1 MSQDNAARDRG
12 YGNIYTPHA
21 GSMVIHVQR
30 EGGLANRTL
39 ILSERRVKVL
49 RLATSRTGVLTGI
62 ALAITFL
69 FLAVQAIRVPILTHR
84 IAQMESDRA
93 RIDTLQ
99 RTLQQLQDRY
109 VQVQNMLGT
118 SLAPVPV
125 HRPDTPAPA
134 RPELAAPM
142 SPATPDVVV
151 DSVRLRD

>member
-39 ILSERRVKVL
+39 ILSERKVRLL
-49 RLATSRTGVLTGI
+49 RLATSRAGVLSAI

-69 FLAVQAIRVPILTHR
+69 FLAIQAVRVPILTHR
-84 IAQMESDRA
+84 IARMESDRA
-93 RIDTLQ
+93 RMDTLQ
-99 RTLQQLQDRY
+99 RTLQQLQYRY
-109 VQVQNMLGT
+109 EQVQNMLGS
-118 SLAPVPV
+118 SLAPVAAQN
-125 HRPDTPAPA
+125 RDTSAID

-142 SPATPDVVV
+142 STTP
-151 DSVRLRD
+151 

>member
-39 ILSERRVKVL
+39 ILSERKVRLL
-49 RLATSRTGVLTGI
+49 RLATSRAGVLTGI
-62 ALAITFL
+62 ALAVTFL
-69 FLAVQAIRVPILTHR
+69 FLAIQAVRVPILTHR

-93 RIDTLQ
+93 RMDTLQ
-99 RTLQQLQDRY
+99 RTLQQLQYRY
-109 VQVQNMLGT
+109 EQVQNMLGT
-118 SLAPVPV
+118 SLAPVPIQKQ
-125 HRPDTPAPA
+125 DTPAPV

-142 SPATPDVVV
+142 STIP
-151 DSVRLRD
+151 

>member
-39 ILSERRVKVL
+39 ILSERRVKLL

-118 SLAPVPV
+118 SLAPAPI
-125 HRPDTPAPA
+125 HRPDTPAPV

-151 DSVRLRD
+151 DSARLKD